1 MIPPWGTPVIVT
13 TKTIQRRKHRK
24 KRINKK
30 WAKRYGF
37 REIEFQNEEIVF
49 FDGKLYVTKNG
60 LEKLKKA
67 CVDGQSTKSAERR
80 FTKDAYIANKKEM
93 VRYDFSR
100 TEAGRIPRDP
110 TVLRDQIQELMA
122 GLTDRL

>member
-1 MIPPWGTPVIVT
+1 MIPPWGMPVIVT

-37 REIEFQNEEIVF
+37 REIEFQDEEVVF
-49 FDGKLYVTKNG
+49 FDGKLYVTKSG
-60 LEKLKKA
+60 FEKLKKA
-67 CVDGQSTKSAERR
+67 CADSQNTKPTERR

-93 VRYDFSR
+93 VRHDLGWAK
-100 TEAGRIPRDP
+100 AGGVPGDQA
-110 TVLRDQIQELMA
+110 VLRDQIQELMA
-122 GLTDRL
+122 RLTDRI